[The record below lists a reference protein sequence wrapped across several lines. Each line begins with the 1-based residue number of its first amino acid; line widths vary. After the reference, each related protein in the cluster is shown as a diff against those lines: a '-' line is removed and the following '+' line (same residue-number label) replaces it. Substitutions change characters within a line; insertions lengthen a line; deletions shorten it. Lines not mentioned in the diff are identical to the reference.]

1 MARYKRIRK
10 KGSLTK
16 PDEFI
21 SFWEKT
27 AKWLVENRNRLLT
40 PALVFMLV
48 IVVAGGLYFY
58 RQQKSVTAQL
68 ELYFLLKNYPHAEKA
83 PASYMEG
90 LSGALEEFTGRFS
103 DSHAATVADLY
114 RAHALARQGKTDETE
129 KLYKQILNSDGK
141 KTLINGVA
149 ALSLARLYHDQGK
162 YKESTGA
169 LTLFS
174 GGAASPFAE
183 EIDLM
188 KARNLE
194 QGGNKEA
201 ALAEYRRFITN
212 HQDSPFVPDVSE
224 KIANL
229 LVK

>member
-21 SFWEKT
+21 SFWGRT
-27 AKWLVENRNRLLT
+27 VVWLEANRDKLLT
-40 PALVFMLV
+40 PALIFMLV
-48 IVVAGGLYFY
+48 IVLAGGVYFY
-58 RQQKSVTAQL
+58 RQQKMSTSQI
-68 ELYFLLKNYPHAEKA
+68 ELYYLLKNYPRAEEMQV
-83 PASYMEG
+83 SQLEG
-90 LSGALEEFTGRFS
+90 LPDALEDFSNRFS
-103 DSHAATVADLY
+103 NSHSAAVADLY
-114 RAHALARQGKTDETE
+114 RAHTLARQGKTDETE
-129 KLYKQILNSDGK
+129 KLYKKILASDGK

-149 ALSLARLYHDQGK
+149 ALSLARFYHDQGK
-162 YKESTGA
+162 YKESTDA
-169 LTLFS
+169 LAQFS

-194 QGGNKEA
+194 QGGNREA

-212 HQDSPFVPDVSE
+212 HQDSPFVPDVNE
-224 KIANL
+224 KIATL